1 VAGGTGGLGRAI
13 VRACVADGKKVV
25 VLSRKL
31 SAGSEQGAPVIQ
43 VDYTDTASLEDALK
57 SHQIGTVVSTLA
69 VLTSNEAEMNLV
81 SAAEASSCTRRF
93 IPSSWGIAYS
103 EEHGKMFPPAGLK
116 LDVLSKLKKSTLEYT
131 RVNCGYFLD
140 YWGMP
145 KVQSFL
151 QPNTVVLDLNNN
163 TAGIPGEGNTPVAFT
178 HTTDVARYVS
188 KALDL
193 PQWKPDS
200 YAIGD
205 KITWNGFVDLAEKT
219 KGVKFNVK
227 HDSVESLQKGQI
239 TELPAHVP
247 VYPFF
252 PKEQLQFIFAVFG
265 LWFDGGS
272 FDLRPGQGSLDL
284 NAKFPEIKPLK
295 VKDVLQQLYSSS

>member
-1 VAGGTGGLGRAI
+1 
-13 VRACVADGKKVV
+13 
-25 VLSRKL
+25 
-31 SAGSEQGAPVIQ
+31 
-43 VDYTDTASLEDALK
+43 
-57 SHQIGTVVSTLA
+57 
-69 VLTSNEAEMNLV
+69 
-81 SAAEASSCTRRF
+81 
-93 IPSSWGIAYS
+93 
-103 EEHGKMFPPAGLK
+103 MFPPAGLK
-116 LDVLSKLKKSTLEYT
+116 LEVLSKLKKSTLEYT

-151 QPNTVVLDLNNN
+151 QPSTVVLDLNNN

-205 KITWNGFVDLAEKT
+205 KITWNGFVDLAEKA
-219 KGVKFNVK
+219 KGKPKRAPREYIPDPGGDFINNYSHNLGVKFNIK
-227 HDSVESLQKGQI
+227 HDSVESLRRGQI

-252 PKEQLQFIFAVFG
+252 PKEQLQFVFAVFG

-284 NAKFPEIKPLK
+284 NARFPEIKPLK

>member
-13 VRACVADGKKVV
+13 VQAFVADGKKVV
-25 VLSRKL
+25 VLSRK
-31 SAGSEQGAPVIQ
+31 SSGSEQGAPVIE
-43 VDYTDTASLEDALK
+43 VDYTDTASLKDALE

-81 SAAEASSCTRRF
+81 SAAEASSCTKRF

-103 EEHGKMFPPAGLK
+103 EEHGKMFPAAGLK
-116 LDVLSKLKKSTLEYT
+116 LEVLSKLKKTPLEYT

-151 QPNTVVLDLNNN
+151 QPSTVVLDLHSN
-163 TAGIPGEGNTPVAFT
+163 TAGIPGKGNTPVAFT
-178 HTTDVARYVS
+178 HTTDVARYAS

-205 KITWNGFVDLAEKT
+205 KITWNAFVDLAEKT

-227 HDSVESLQKGQI
+227 HDSIETLQKGEI
-239 TELPAHVP
+239 TELPSQVP

-252 PKEQLQFIFAVFG
+252 PKKMLQGLFAVFG
-265 LWFDGGS
+265 LWFDDGS
-272 FDLRPGQGSLDL
+272 FDLHPGEGSLDL

-295 VKDVLQQLYSSS
+295 VKEVLQQLYSSS